1 MSLQKGFLST
11 RVPPS
16 IPKHRYVIGI
26 IIGLCL
32 AFSFYSL
39 QYMARETLRWNSISD
54 GDLWFLSDSEVNFYN
69 LIFAFIAVIFG
80 QSFCLVYWFDRPA
93 KVFKLKTGRLRS
105 IVHDQRFFNWY
116 FFAWFSKVAT
126 MYGFLFGMAS
136 FGGFYMISLYPNFKH
151 LFILIVIVL
160 FLQVW
165 NTILLAYRR
174 RAYRWMFISL
184 IIVSVLSFGLSK
196 INLVNYRALNEKI
209 INQRLDV
216 KYHLRLPTA
225 ATYKKASFRYMHLPV
240 VSIVNSKEDLTG
252 LVEPR
257 LFLGK
262 KEYKLAELTYEIKK
276 LESELPQELQVW
288 MPVYLGVDKEVPM
301 SFVHK
306 VTKNLAL
313 ADIQYLNFLVIPA
326 DAVHDSRYYITHERT
341 HLSKFNQS
349 YFLFDYKVNLQRIE
363 TYSNKIVMHVLK
375 GDYKVN
381 SINVPK
387 EEMANVLKS
396 SIEKNSDYGIAINFN
411 EDLTFDT
418 YFEVISAINDAV
430 FYLRNRESVEKY
442 GMPFRALEESF
453 LRDSQRAV
461 LDKYP
466 LRYIEIWK
474 GEGNQLEQDIYP
486 D

>member
-1 MSLQKGFLST
+1 
-11 RVPPS
+11 
-16 IPKHRYVIGI
+16 
-26 IIGLCL
+26 
-32 AFSFYSL
+32 
-39 QYMARETLRWNSISD
+39 
-54 GDLWFLSDSEVNFYN
+54 
-69 LIFAFIAVIFG
+69 
-80 QSFCLVYWFDRPA
+80 
-93 KVFKLKTGRLRS
+93 
-105 IVHDQRFFNWY
+105 
-116 FFAWFSKVAT
+116 
-126 MYGFLFGMAS
+126 
-136 FGGFYMISLYPNFKH
+136 
-151 LFILIVIVL
+151 
-160 FLQVW
+160 
-165 NTILLAYRR
+165 
-174 RAYRWMFISL
+174 MFISL